1 MGIVYDFKKARDDKY
16 APPRYIAPEE
26 IEVPE
31 FVREGVTDQRAKQ
44 RRRLLRVAVKLI
56 DSDDI
61 PLASESSEGEPLPK
75 FDYPPTEKR

>member
-1 MGIVYDFKKARDDKY
+1 MGKVYDFKKARDDKY

-31 FVREGVTDQRAKQ
+31 FVREGITDQQAKQ
-44 RRRLLRVAVKLI
+44 RRGLLRVAVKLI

-61 PLASESSEGEPLPK
+61 PLASESSEDELLPK
-75 FDYPPTEKR
+75 FDYLPTEKR